1 MEQTEPKVNIAEN
14 IARLRKK
21 LGLTQDALAE
31 KLYVSNK
38 TVSKW
43 ERGAGFPEITQLP
56 RLARVLGVSVDEL
69 LRDDRS
75 GIAFVG
81 NILVDTVKMI
91 PVYPASGMLAQI
103 SSVSNAVGGC
113 VPNTAID
120 LAVIDR
126 DLPISAHGLVGNDTP
141 GQYVTSE
148 MQKVGID
155 TSGVIV
161 SDTLSTSFT
170 DVMTVEGTGAR
181 TFFHLPGANA
191 AFCPDDVKLDLLSCR
206 MLHAGYIL
214 LLDGF
219 DKADPEY
226 GTAMARFLKKAQ
238 DAGIKT
244 SFDVVSDSAGRFAEK
259 VLPALKYTDY
269 AIMNE
274 IECCAT
280 AGLPAR
286 NEEGKLIIDNIH
298 KAMQHLMD
306 QGVGSRVIVHCPES
320 GFMLNRETGAF
331 TVAPSV
337 AISKGYIKGTVGAGD
352 AFCAGCLYGIYHGLD
367 DKTIL
372 DFASGAAVCNLS
384 APDSVSGMRDK
395 DYIFNLIN
403 TSGREVLD
411 AV

>member
-1 MEQTEPKVNIAEN
+1 MENTECNVAIAQN

-21 LGLTQDALAE
+21 LGMTQEALAE

-56 RLARVLGVSVDEL
+56 RLSRVLGVSVDEL
-69 LRDDRS
+69 LRDDRT

-91 PVYPASGMLAQI
+91 GVYPTPGMLSQI

-120 LAVIDR
+120 LAVIDP
-126 DLPISAHGLVGNDTP
+126 DLPISAHGLVGNDDP
-141 GQYVTSE
+141 GKYVTYQ

-155 TSGVIV
+155 TSGVTV
-161 SDTLSTSFT
+161 SDTLATSFS

-181 TFFHLPGANA
+181 TFFHHPGANA
-191 AFCPDDVKLDLLSCR
+191 AFSPDDVKLDLLSCR

-214 LLDGF
+214 LLDEF
-219 DKADPEY
+219 DKPDAEY
-226 GTAMARFLKKAQ
+226 GTAMARFLKNAQ

-244 SFDVVSDSAGRFAEK
+244 SFDVVSDSSGRFAEK

-274 IECCAT
+274 IECCGA
-280 AGLPAR
+280 ANLPAR
-286 NEEGKLIIDNIH
+286 NEQGKLILANIRT
-298 KAMQHLMD
+298 AMEHLMSH
-306 QGVGSRVIVHCPES
+306 GVGSRVIVHCPEA
-320 GFMLNRETGAF
+320 GFMLNRATGEF

-337 AISKGYIKGTVGAGD
+337 AISKGHIKGSVGAGD
-352 AFCAGCLYGIYHGLD
+352 AFCAGCLFGIYNGLE
-367 DKTIL
+367 DKEIL

-384 APDSVSGMRDK
+384 AADSVSGMRDK
-395 DYIFNLIN
+395 EYIFNLIHS
-403 TSGREVLD
+403 TGRENLETV
-411 AV
+411 

>member
-1 MEQTEPKVNIAEN
+1 MEHTESKINIAEN
-14 IARLRKK
+14 IVRLRKK

-91 PVYPASGMLAQI
+91 GVYPTPGMLSQI

-120 LAVIDR
+120 LAIIDP
-126 DLPISAHGLVGNDTP
+126 DLAISAHGLVGDDDP
-141 GQYVTSE
+141 GKYVTYE

-161 SDTLSTSFT
+161 SDTLATSFS
-170 DVMTVEGTGAR
+170 DVMTVESTGAR
-181 TFFHLPGANA
+181 TFFHHPGANA
-191 AFCPDDVKLDLLSCR
+191 AFSPDDVNLDHLSCR

-214 LLDGF
+214 LLDAF
-219 DKADPEY
+219 DKPDAEY
-226 GTAMARFLKKAQ
+226 GTAMARFLAAAQ
-238 DAGIKT
+238 ARGIKT

-286 NEEGKLIIDNIH
+286 NEEGKLILDNIRR
-298 KAMQHLMD
+298 AMKYLMSY
-306 QGVGSRVIVHCPES
+306 GVGSRVIVHCPEA
-320 GFMLNRETGAF
+320 GFMLCRETGEF

-352 AFCAGCLYGIYHGLD
+352 AFCAGCLFGIYHGLA
-367 DKTIL
+367 DKEIL
-372 DFASGAAVCNLS
+372 DFASGAAVCNL
-384 APDSVSGMRDK
+384 AAADSVSGMRNK
-395 DYIFNLIN
+395 EHIFHLCN
-403 TSGREVLD
+403 TSGREVLET
-411 AV
+411 V